1 MLDLD
6 TPKNLKTATFIL
18 QLEAMTNVRWW
29 PIKSESDGNSSKALA
44 ISIDLPLLTNISLL
58 WRLIMGR
65 LLLACLIATT
75 FFLAP
80 VTSFAS
86 AADLSPAV
94 SDLSKRFSEKFCTS
108 IEKGVTPEKAGQS
121 VAAQLSQG
129 LFFSPVMNEIMSS
142 PKEDLAASLSNNIF
156 DGCGND
162 LGGTKEELDDYLAQ
176 LTNKIPSKSKGLN
189 LPSVRQKE
197 PLRQ

>member
-1 MLDLD
+1 M
-6 TPKNLKTATFIL
+6 
-18 QLEAMTNVRWW
+18 RH
-29 PIKSESDGNSSKALA
+29 
-44 ISIDLPLLTNISLL
+44 
-58 WRLIMGR
+58 
-65 LLLACLIATT
+65 LLLGCLMATI

-80 VTSFAS
+80 FAMVAS

-94 SDLSKRFSEKFCTS
+94 SDVSKKFSEKFCTS
-108 IEKGVTPEKAGQS
+108 VRKAMSPEKAGQTA
-121 VAAQLSQG
+121 AAQLSQS
-129 LFFSPVMNEIMSS
+129 LFFSPVMDEIMST

-176 LTNKIPSKSKGLN
+176 LANRVPRKSKGLN
-189 LPSVRQKE
+189 VPPVRQRE